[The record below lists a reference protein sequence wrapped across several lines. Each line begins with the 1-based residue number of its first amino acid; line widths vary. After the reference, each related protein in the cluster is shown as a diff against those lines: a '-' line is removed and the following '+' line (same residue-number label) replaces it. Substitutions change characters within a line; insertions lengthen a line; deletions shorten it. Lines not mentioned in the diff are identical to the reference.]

1 MFKKALTGSAL
12 ILIVFALIGGITAL
26 QLLPFVAFFALS
38 YMSLKENKK
47 VNFYMVMLGIFMLF
61 INLAI
66 MSYVDILFW
75 LLVIIAWW
83 KE

>member
-26 QLLPFVAFFALS
+26 QLLPFVVFFDLS